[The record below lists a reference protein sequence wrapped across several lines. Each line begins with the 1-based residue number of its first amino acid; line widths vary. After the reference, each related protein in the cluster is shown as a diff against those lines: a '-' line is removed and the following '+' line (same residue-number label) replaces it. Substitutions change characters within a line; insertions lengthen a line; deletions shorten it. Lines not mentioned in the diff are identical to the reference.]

1 MLEIKNLT
9 KTFNKNIAID
19 NFSFTFNNNVYALL
33 GPNGAGKTSLLRSIV
48 GLYPSKENSI
58 IYNDFSSS
66 KSKKTF
72 SKIGYLPQDFAL
84 FKELKVKEVMQL
96 LSNLKGLDRTSSEK
110 EISNVLELVD
120 MSDRLNS
127 RIRTLSG
134 GMVRRI
140 GIAQALL
147 GNPDIILFDEPT
159 VGLDPEERLRFKNII
174 SSIKKDKTIII
185 STHIVDDADSLCE
198 NILIMDKGKLKKSGT
213 VEEIKSVAK
222 EKAFILNESAVDS
235 IRGSYILQKKFAYDE
250 KVMMKILSSNSQNL
264 EKASIDLEDGYI
276 CVLKN
281 I

>member
-1 MLEIKNLT
+1 
-9 KTFNKNIAID
+9 
-19 NFSFTFNNNVYALL
+19 
-33 GPNGAGKTSLLRSIV
+33 
-48 GLYPSKENSI
+48 
-58 IYNDFSSS
+58 
-66 KSKKTF
+66 
-72 SKIGYLPQDFAL
+72 
-84 FKELKVKEVMQL
+84 
-96 LSNLKGLDRTSSEK
+96 
-110 EISNVLELVD
+110 

-213 VEEIKSVAK
+213 VEEIKSVAR

>member
-213 VEEIKSVAK
+213 VEEIKSVAR

-235 IRGSYILQKKFAYDE
+235 IRGSYILQKNLH
-250 KVMMKILSSNSQNL
+250 MMKKWWWKFCHPTLKILKKQAL
-264 EKASIDLEDGYI
+264 IWRMDTY
-276 CVLKN
+276 VF
-281 I
+281 

>member
-213 VEEIKSVAK
+213 VEEIKSVAR